1 MLALGCMLTVG
12 SLAVAQQAEDEAE
25 PQEEPSQDTAAADTR
40 AAPEGSYP
48 EVEGLQVRSV
58 VLAEGYED
66 RQPVDESTTFDKG
79 RIFAVIQIENR
90 NDEPAEIFVSFP
102 PEGKRGGKGLKL
114 SVPANAEHRTVAM
127 TWATPRDPGNYQTV
141 IRNAEGEELA
151 KKEFR
156 IDR

>member
-1 MLALGCMLTVG
+1 MLALGCVLAVG
-12 SLAVAQQAEDEAE
+12 SLAVAQEAEDEGE
-25 PQEEPSQDTAAADTR
+25 PKEEPSQDPAAADTP
-40 AAPEGSYP
+40 AAPAGDYP
-48 EVEGLQVRSV
+48 EVEGLQVRSI

-66 RQPVDESTTFDKG
+66 RQPVDESSTFDKG

-102 PEGKRGGKGLKL
+102 PEGKSGGKGLKL
-114 SVPANAEHRTVAM
+114 EVPGNTKHRTVAM

-141 IRNAEGEELA
+141 VRNAEGEELA